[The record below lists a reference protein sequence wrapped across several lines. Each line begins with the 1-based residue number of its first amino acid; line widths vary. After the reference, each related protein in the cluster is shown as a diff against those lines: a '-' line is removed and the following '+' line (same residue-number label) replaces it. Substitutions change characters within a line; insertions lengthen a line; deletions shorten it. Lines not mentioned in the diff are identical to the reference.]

1 MAAKKPSPGFT
12 QDDYSVPGLPDY
24 VIAEL
29 RYDSSV
35 VVAPE
40 GKFAAPT
47 AAEPKA
53 NALNQ
58 ILAGFSVKSFV
69 SHFALPEKKLA
80 ARAKPVT
87 AKDAKVSAD
96 FAHGGFV
103 QIVVEKAKDAAKL
116 AERLAK
122 SDAVWQAY
130 VAPRPVPAA
139 MATGNAAGSRN
150 FEPAQGY
157 LDSAPNGIGAMGV
170 WAAK

>member
-12 QDDYSVPGLPDY
+12 KDDYSVPGLPDY

-40 GKFAAPT
+40 GKFAAPA

-58 ILAGFSVKSFV
+58 ILGKFSIKSFV
-69 SHFALPEKKLA
+69 SHFALSEKKLA
-80 ARAKPVT
+80 VRAKPVT
-87 AKDAKVSAD
+87 GKDPKVSPE

-103 QIVVEKAKDAAKL
+103 QIVPEKDKDAPKL
-116 AERLAK
+116 AEHLAK
-122 SDAVWQAY
+122 
-130 VAPRPVPAA
+130 
-139 MATGNAAGSRN
+139 
-150 FEPAQGY
+150 
-157 LDSAPNGIGAMGV
+157 
-170 WAAK
+170 